1 LILADTDVLIDYLL
15 GIQPMARQ
23 VRLYAEASR
32 LSTSAVSCF
41 ELLSGA
47 GQNKRGDDVRRLVAG
62 MAVLPLD
69 VESATRAAAVQR
81 SLKAKGFSI
90 GMGDSLIAG
99 IALANGLQLL
109 TRNRKHFQQVEGL
122 DVVSFDK

>member
-1 LILADTDVLIDYLL
+1 MILADTDVLIDYLL
-15 GIQPMARQ
+15 GVQPMAGQ

-47 GQNKRGDDVRRLVAG
+47 GQNRRGDDVRRLIAG
-62 MAVLPLD
+62 IAVLPLD
-69 VESATRAAAVQR
+69 IESATRAAAVQR
-81 SLKAKGFSI
+81 SLKAKGLSI
-90 GMGDSLIAG
+90 GMGDCLIAG

-109 TRNRKHFQQVEGL
+109 TRNRRHFQYVEGL
-122 DVVSFDK
+122 ETFSIN

>member
-15 GIQPMARQ
+15 GVQPMAGQ

-47 GQNKRGDDVRRLVAG
+47 GQNRRGDDVRRLIAG
-62 MAVLPLD
+62 IAVLPLD
-69 VESATRAAAVQR
+69 IESATRAAAVQR
-81 SLKAKGFSI
+81 SLKAKGLSI
-90 GMGDSLIAG
+90 GMGDCLIAG

-109 TRNRKHFQQVEGL
+109 TRNRRHFQYVEGL
-122 DVVSFDK
+122 ETFSIN